1 MVKRAR
7 TETRGTRWT
16 VLIALGVAGAAL
28 MAALA
33 LQSVAP
39 ASSSAGSPISGAPT
53 ATPPA
58 RGGAEGVAPAGT
70 MPLRARQAGALTE
83 ADGILP
89 DGVTVFDGQY
99 PGIAN
104 LEPALLGA
112 LRQAATAASADG
124 VEILVTSG
132 WRSLAY
138 QQQLFR
144 QAVAEY
150 GSEAKAARWV
160 AAPGASDHESGN
172 AVDVGPSDATAW
184 LSAHGARYGLCQIY
198 RNEPWH
204 FELRPSAA
212 GQGCP
217 PMFADASQDPRSQ
230 R

>member
-1 MVKRAR
+1 
-7 TETRGTRWT
+7 
-16 VLIALGVAGAAL
+16 
-28 MAALA
+28 MAAL
-33 LQSVAP
+33 LFQSLAP
-39 ASSSAGSPISGAPT
+39 TSSSASSPTGLVPT
-53 ATPPA
+53 ATPLA
-58 RGGAEGVAPAGT
+58 RGEAEGVAPAGT
-70 MPLRARQAGALTE
+70 MPPHGRQAGALTE

-104 LEPALLGA
+104 LDPGLLGA
-112 LRQAATAASADG
+112 LRQAATAASAVG
-124 VEILVTSG
+124 VDIFVTSG

-144 QAVAEY
+144 QALAEY

-160 AAPGASDHESGN
+160 ALPGASDHESGN
-172 AVDVGPSDATAW
+172 AVDVGQSDAVAW
-184 LSAHGARYGLCQIY
+184 LSAHGARYGLCQTY

-204 FELRPSAA
+204 YELRPGAV

-217 PMFADASQDPRSQ
+217 PMYADASQDPRSQ